1 MTVTLRPVTSTRTY
15 SAGLR
20 LIGPAPNLTYTPSTD
35 RVLLTIGGSTA
46 DLDRLSGATIVADLD
61 VSGLPVGTEVPVTV
75 ALPTGLTLVTSSP
88 PSVTVVVGEP
98 AAPGPSPAP
107 SGG

>member
-1 MTVTLRPVTSTRTY
+1 MPGSASSGRHPGLTY
-15 SAGLR
+15 SL
-20 LIGPAPNLTYTPSTD
+20 STD

-46 DLDRLSGATIVADLD
+46 DLDRLSGATILADLD
-61 VSGLPVGTEVPVTV
+61 VSGLLAGATADLPVTV

-88 PSVTVVVGEP
+88 PTVTVVVAAP
-98 AAPGPSPAP
+98 AASGASPAP